1 MGLVLGGILVSLFA
15 KYGFPIGNVGVTG
28 FTLGD
33 RIYAYFVP
41 RDAITLTILAFI
53 ITLLAALY
61 PAIMAAHMEPVEA
74 LRGGKK

>member
-1 MGLVLGGILVSLFA
+1 MGLALGGVLVGLCA

-41 RDAITLTILAFI
+41 SDAINLTILAFI
-53 ITLLAALY
+53 ITLLAGLY
-61 PAIMAAHMEPVEA
+61 PALLAARMEPVEA